1 MFASICKF
9 FMNLRS
15 GDVLIQVRWEVKHQT
30 ALFPETPI
38 ISKVTEFLYGYQISC
53 PSRTFLLKKGT
64 VTVAALNTFSVSKI
78 CATKLN
84 FHNGVDI
91 FPTCSSFLAI
101 FFR

>member
-9 FMNLRS
+9 VMNLRS
-15 GDVLIQVRWEVKHQT
+15 GDVLIQVRWEVKHQI

-38 ISKVTEFLYGYQISC
+38 ISKVAGFLYGYQISC

-64 VTVAALNTFSVSKI
+64 VTVAALNIFSASKM

-84 FHNGVDI
+84 FCNGVDI
-91 FPTCSSFLAI
+91 FSY
-101 FFR
+101 R